1 MACNAPTLAYGVDWT
16 PELAE
21 TSKVQMTLKWTEP
34 PLDAGLVDGCHLT
47 GYKLYMSRDNG
58 GTYSEI
64 DAAFVRDKQNL
75 QQH

>member
-1 MACNAPTLAYGVDWT
+1 
-16 PELAE
+16 
-21 TSKVQMTLKWTEP
+21 MTLKWIEP